1 MRSDFSGMLVIRDR
15 AIVPRRKAPGKQRI
29 VEMMLEKS
37 VQKKQVRYAAPRRT
51 GRCLSCGTTDMK
63 PGRRYCSTECR
74 QQITWVLSLA
84 KGLLRTFNA
93 RYAAFSFTAD
103 YVVLDV
109 LPVWTNGI
117 SRFIGRRTPGQK
129 PAKDLKDLI
138 LESGEEWY
146 GLLDRKHSKSLAS
159 LRLLKENHS
168 PHLDPE
174 CIRPARKNRPRLSR
188 LESECLRILKVEREV
203 LSSGSCT
210 SVIKTA
216 YKRLAKRHHPDMGG
230 DAETFKRLNE
240 AHQQML
246 MWAENPQYTCR
257 KALLDSWSYD
267 GSTNRWAP
275 PL

>member
-1 MRSDFSGMLVIRDR
+1 MR
-15 AIVPRRKAPGKQRI
+15 
-29 VEMMLEKS
+29 
-37 VQKKQVRYAAPRRT
+37 
-51 GRCLSCGTTDMK
+51 
-63 PGRRYCSTECR
+63 
-74 QQITWVLSLA
+74 WVLSLS

-117 SRFIGRRTPGQK
+117 SRFIGHRTPGQK
-129 PAKDLKDLI
+129 PAADLKSLI

-146 GLLDRKHSKSLAS
+146 TLLNERNSKSVAS
-159 LRLLKENHS
+159 LRLLHHNHK
-168 PHLDPE
+168 PHLNPE
-174 CIRPARKNRPRLSR
+174 SIKPAKKSRPRLSK
-188 LESECLRILKVEREV
+188 LENDCLKLLKIERDV
-203 LSSGSCT
+203 LSSKTCAST
-210 SVIKTA
+210 IKRA
-216 YKRLAKRHHPDMGG
+216 YKRLAKQHHPDMGG
-230 DAETFKRLNE
+230 DEETFKRLND

>member
-1 MRSDFSGMLVIRDR
+1 
-15 AIVPRRKAPGKQRI
+15 
-29 VEMMLEKS
+29 MMLEK
-37 VQKKQVRYAAPRRT
+37 VAVKKPVRYAAPRRT
-51 GRCLSCGTTDMK
+51 GKCLSCGTAQMK
-63 PGRRYCSTECR
+63 RGRRYCSAECR
-74 QQITWVLSLA
+74 EQMRWVLSLA

-109 LPVWTNGI
+109 LPAWTRGI
-117 SRFIGRRTPGQK
+117 SRFIGHRTPGQK
-129 PAKDLKDLI
+129 PALDLKNLI

-146 GLLDRKHSKSLAS
+146 GLLGRRNSRSVAS
-159 LRLLKENHS
+159 LRLLNDNHK
-168 PHLDPE
+168 PHLDPNS
-174 CIRPARKNRPRLSR
+174 IKPASKSRPRLSKR
-188 LESECLRILKVEREV
+188 ESDCLKVLKIEREV
-203 LSSGSCT
+203 LSSEGCALT
-210 SVIKTA
+210 IKRA
-216 YKRLAKRHHPDMGG
+216 YKRLAKRHHPDAGG

-267 GSTNRWAP
+267 GSTNRWTP

>member
-1 MRSDFSGMLVIRDR
+1 
-15 AIVPRRKAPGKQRI
+15 
-29 VEMMLEKS
+29 MMLEK
-37 VQKKQVRYAAPRRT
+37 VVRKKPVRYAAPRRT
-51 GRCLSCGTTDMK
+51 GRCLSCGTTHMK
-63 PGRRYCSTECR
+63 PGRRYCSPQCR
-74 QQITWVLSLA
+74 EQITWVLSLS

-93 RYAAFSFTAD
+93 RYAAFSFTEE

-109 LPVWTNGI
+109 LPIWTKGI

-129 PAKDLKDLI
+129 PAADLKNLI

-146 GLLDRKHSKSLAS
+146 GLLDRRNSRSVAS
-159 LRLLKENHS
+159 LRLLRENHS

-174 CIRPARKNRPRLSR
+174 SIKPERKDHPRLSK
-188 LESECLRILKVEREV
+188 LESNCLKILKMKREA
-203 LSSGSCT
+203 LSSKTCALK
-210 SVIKTA
+210 IKTA

-230 DAETFKRLNE
+230 DAEKFKRLNE
-240 AHQQML
+240 AHEQML
-246 MWAENPQYTCR
+246 QWAQNPQYTRR